1 MASKLIALASRFLCH
16 TVPENAKAMPGLP
29 RARLIIS
36 AQDSMETS
44 FLVQDRKVL
53 KALGK
58 SSRIE
63 WIKLKTV
70 APC

>member
-1 MASKLIALASRFLCH
+1 M
-16 TVPENAKAMPGLP
+16 PENAKAMPGLP